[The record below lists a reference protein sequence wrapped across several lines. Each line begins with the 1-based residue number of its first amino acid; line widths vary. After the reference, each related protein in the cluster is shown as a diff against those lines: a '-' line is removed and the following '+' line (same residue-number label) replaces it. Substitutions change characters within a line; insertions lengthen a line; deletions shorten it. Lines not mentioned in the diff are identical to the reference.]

1 MELPLTAE
9 AFDVFFADTSSCFNI
24 TFIHAA
30 RRVTG
35 ARPAQRERNTTMKG
49 RVRKGTHS
57 WSQRLYVKDRVN
69 SCYFYIWFQR
79 RILIVHD
86 ET

>member
-9 AFDVFFADTSSCFNI
+9 AFNIVFADTSSCFDI
-24 TFIHAA
+24 TFICAA
-30 RRVTG
+30 GWVTG
-35 ARPAQRERNTTMKG
+35 AWPAQREQNTTM
-49 RVRKGTHS
+49 RKGTYS
-57 WSQRLYVKDRVN
+57 WSQQLYVKDRVN

-79 RILIVHD
+79 RMFIAHD